1 MKVFTLV
8 ENQSRIKLE
17 NWVEVYMDKNCEINK
32 TLLPRM
38 SFSNFYKLI
47 NLLEYPVSLKEELV
61 K

>member
-1 MKVFTLV
+1 MFTLV